1 MDFHYFTFL
10 VDNAPLKKRD
20 QFLENPNIVSIFDL
34 DKIIC
39 IKQIEVAV
47 FRTNRSIKNKT
58 NIGQKWGIE
67 FILHLTAKHQI
78 KEALKLVGISETT
91 KRIGIIQNIHIPINL
106 NFLTGFNITAAKNK
120 NYHLYQLNTS
130 NPCQEIISKGV
141 RLIADHE

>member
-1 MDFHYFTFL
+1 MDFHYFTYL
-10 VDNAPLKKRD
+10 VDNDPIKKRNE
-20 QFLENPNIVSIFDL
+20 FLENSDIISIFDL

-39 IKQIEVAV
+39 LKQIEVAV

-91 KRIGIIQNIHIPINL
+91 KCIGIIQNTHIPIDK
-106 NFLTGFNITAAKNK
+106 NFLKGFNLKSEINK
-120 NYHLYQLNTS
+120 NYHLYELDS
-130 NPCQEIISKGV
+130 NDPCQEIISKGV